1 MTTQAIE
8 PTHCDLCKASLDRG
22 YVYQYRDDVLVSSI
36 CFGCDRVIKLKEY
49 RDTKILT
56 TSFLIDNTIK
66 LTTSEIK
73 ELIYDWKADTTGL
86 ENVLPHYADDQAFTA
101 RIEAHISLRK
111 ILKEITRFESEVWF
125 KGLQSL
131 IRPSQ
136 SRGFSAKLP
145 SSPGELSV
153 LTYSMCGRCIVTIEE
168 GNVQV
173 SMMCDESSDT
183 PTMGDKGIR
192 ATEEQALDLLSRTIA
207 AYQDGTLKFEE
218 DSGVSY
224 I

>member
-1 MTTQAIE
+1 MTTQAAE
-8 PTHCDLCKASLDRG
+8 PTHCDLCEASLDRG
-22 YVYQYRDDVLVSSI
+22 YVYQYENDVLISSI
-36 CFGCDRVIKLKEY
+36 CFACDRVIKLKEY
-49 RDTKILT
+49 RDTRILT

-73 ELIYDWKADTTGL
+73 ELIYDWRGDTTEL
-86 ENVLPHYADDQAFTA
+86 EKVLPRYANDKAFTA

-111 ILKEITRFESEVWF
+111 ILKEISRFETEVWF
-125 KGLQSL
+125 RGLQAL
-131 IRPSQ
+131 IRPSK
-136 SRGFSAKLP
+136 SRGFSAKL
-145 SSPGELSV
+145 SSPKGELSV

-168 GNVQV
+168 GNTQV

-192 ATEEQALDLLSRTIA
+192 ATEEQALDLMNRAIT
-207 AYQDGTLKFEE
+207 AYQNGTLKFEE